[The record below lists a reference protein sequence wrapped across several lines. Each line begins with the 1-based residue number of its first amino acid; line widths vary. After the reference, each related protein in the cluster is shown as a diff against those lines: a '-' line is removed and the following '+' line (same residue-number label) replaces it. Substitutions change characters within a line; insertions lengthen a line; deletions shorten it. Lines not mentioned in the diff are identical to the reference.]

1 MATKLDRFPKKFFNA
16 KGLKASG
23 PLVLEIEREGLED
36 ITDPKTNRTTS
47 KSVVSFVGTEQRL
60 VLNSTNFDLI
70 VEITGC
76 GDSRDWPGHRI
87 ELFQGRT
94 SMGGERVDC
103 VSVRS
108 PNNGQPALVA
118 AAASPPAPSANE
130 RPSLAG
136 ATASPS
142 SPPADDRPPMDD
154 EIPF

>member
-76 GDSRDWPGHRI
+76 GDTRD
-87 ELFQGRT
+87 
-94 SMGGERVDC
+94 
-103 VSVRS
+103 
-108 PNNGQPALVA
+108 
-118 AAASPPAPSANE
+118 
-130 RPSLAG
+130 
-136 ATASPS
+136 
-142 SPPADDRPPMDD
+142 
-154 EIPF
+154 